1 MKRIYNNYLL
11 VGIFTIIIGGV
22 FIFML
27 LQMSG
32 QNKNTDTYHSYFNNV
47 TGLGYGNP
55 VYYEGYR
62 VGQVEKITP
71 ESTDGILMFK
81 TEYTVISGWKI
92 PIDSITK
99 IESSGLL
106 SDMSLSIQSGI
117 DANFLSPESEI
128 KGIIGDDIMAT
139 VSNLAKDFDLL
150 NKEKI
155 TPLLELIYQRTDNLT
170 NSLETQ
176 IPEILTSVDLLVKD
190 LNKLVKSADKLLA
203 QENIDGISHIITNVE
218 DLSNQLISAG
228 ELAETNLNSINE
240 LINSGKQILEKS
252 DGKLATLLDI
262 SIKIMHDF
270 SLKAETI
277 ANEIESATMNINE
290 ATDIIRENPSSLIFS
305 KKSKVADEDL

>member
-11 VGIFTIIIGGV
+11 VGIFTIIIGGI

-27 LQMSG
+27 LKMSG
-32 QNKNTDTYHSYFNNV
+32 QNKNTDTYYSYFNNV

-71 ESTDGILMFK
+71 QSADGKLMFK
-81 TEYTVISGWKI
+81 TEYTIISGWKV
-92 PIDSITK
+92 PLDSITK
-99 IESSGLL
+99 IEASGLL
-106 SDMSLSIQSGI
+106 SDMSLSIRAGS
-117 DANFLSPESEI
+117 DANFLSPDSEI

-139 VSNLAKDFDLL
+139 MSNLAKEFETM

-155 TPLLELIYQRTDNLT
+155 SPLLELVYERTDTLT
-170 NSLETQ
+170 KSLETQ
-176 IPEILTSVDLLVKD
+176 IPEILTSIDLLVKD
-190 LNKLVKSADKLLA
+190 LSTLVKSADKLLS
-203 QENIDGISHIITNVE
+203 QENIDGVGHIITNVE
-218 DLSNQLISAG
+218 ELSNQLSSVGKMAESSIS
-228 ELAETNLNSINE
+228 NVNE
-240 LINSGKQILEKS
+240 LIGSGKKLIESS
-252 DGKLATLLDI
+252 DKKVATLLDI
-262 SIKIMHDF
+262 SIKMMQDF

-277 ANEIESATMNINE
+277 ANEIESATMNMNE

>member
-139 VSNLAKDFDLL
+139 VSNLAKDFDIL

-203 QENIDGISHIITNVE
+203 QENIDSISHIITNVE

-270 SLKAETI
+270 SIKAETI